1 MNRLGGAAVA
11 AEVLSPFD
19 VQGVLPKK
27 LRPRYFHSATG
38 NFCRGLSG
46 CLQQF
51 GKGMAR
57 YLEVS
62 YSGFRHLGLGSD
74 FWLFTHSIV
83 GANKLAPTC
92 YAVGRGAELP
102 ANAAGRLIQRP
113 KIASNPR

>member
-1 MNRLGGAAVA
+1 MLVSGENGKANDGEGDAVVA
-11 AEVLSPFD
+11 DVLSPFD

-51 GKGMAR
+51 GKRMAR

-62 YSGFRHLGLGSD
+62 YSNFRHLGLGSD
-74 FWLFTHSIV
+74 FWLFMHSIV
-83 GANKLAPTC
+83 GA
-92 YAVGRGAELP
+92 VGRVSI
-102 ANAAGRLIQRP
+102 RH
-113 KIASNPR
+113 

>member
-19 VQGVLPKK
+19 VQGGLPRK

-46 CLQQF
+46 CSEQF
-51 GKGMAR
+51 GKRMAR

-62 YSGFRHLGLGSD
+62 YSNFRLLGLGSD

-83 GANKLAPTC
+83 GRELVREKPKDAAVIQTC
-92 YAVGRGAELP
+92 RVIVDDFREQARSYL
-102 ANAAGRLIQRP
+102 
-113 KIASNPR
+113 